1 MTGDRSDGRERAL
14 PAWFS
19 LPLVAVLCTL
29 TVFMLVGLGFA
40 MAGAFL
46 PLPVVLT
53 SAVVSVLALR
63 RILPAVPRGPV
74 TRGTH
79 VVVGIVVL
87 GSTLV
92 AAYNVSNHAEHLV
105 VNRDPGIYLT
115 TARWLAAEGDLR
127 VERFDETFGDASVVF
142 ASVPGFSSPDADPNY
157 PQFPHGL
164 PVVLAGAGWLDAAL
178 ILVLNPVIAS
188 LALLCVFA
196 AGVQAMRPFWAAAA
210 TGMLAAT
217 FPFVFMARDTYSEPL
232 ATVLLFGGLW
242 LLALRGRPRPALG
255 AMTGVLLGA
264 VCVVRIDGL
273 VSLIPVAAVLAL
285 WLRHA
290 RRQGDRARVRSIAA
304 TAAGALATTGYG
316 LVDTRF
322 FSPDYFRGDL
332 EPRLWALLAAIGAAT
347 VAGYVLAPLFWEIDE
362 PRWRPRSLLRG
373 ATLAAGFGLAGAL
386 TWMATVRPAAS
397 GVPELASEV
406 TGRLIDLQDQ
416 VGTLSYRWQEFYL
429 GRPGTALG
437 FLGLLGLTGAA
448 LLRGRDAAPLALP
461 GVILSTTMLY
471 LVSPNITPDQV
482 WAMRRFVAITI
493 PGLLLGAMWLAGR
506 VWQQRHGR
514 LRLAGPVLALGIVAV
529 TAVPVAETTSP
540 LRSVRIGHPSHALV
554 DSICELATAE
564 PSAVL
569 VADEG
574 LLNFTMPMTIRSW
587 CGVPAAGAATELGD
601 DVLTDMAARWADE
614 GRRLLVL
621 SASGEAV
628 DRSIRDTVYRL
639 HPAALAEPEVTLTRE
654 PRALVPDHSIVKAPG
669 GVLRLQLIEVSV
681 ETSDDRS

>member
-1 MTGDRSDGRERAL
+1 MTGPHTDARERAL

-19 LPLVAVLCTL
+19 LPLTAVLCSL
-29 TVFMLVGLGFA
+29 TAFMLVGLGFA
-40 MAGAFL
+40 MAGAFR
-46 PLPVVLT
+46 PLPVLIT
-53 SAVVSVLALR
+53 SAGVSVLALR
-63 RILPAVPRGPV
+63 KVLPAVPRGPV
-74 TRGTH
+74 ARGTH
-79 VVVGIVVL
+79 VVVGMVVL

-105 VNRDPGIYLT
+105 VNRDPAIYLT

-127 VERFDETFGDASVVF
+127 VDRFDEAFGGVVF

-164 PVVLAGAGWLDAAL
+164 PVVLAGAGWMDPTL
-178 ILVLNPVIAS
+178 ILVLNPIIAS

-196 AGVQAMRPFWAAAA
+196 VGTQAMRPFWAAAA
-210 TGMLAAT
+210 TGLLAAT

-232 ATVLLFGGLW
+232 ATALLFGGLW
-242 LLALRGRPRPALG
+242 LLAPGGRPRPALG
-255 AMTGVLLGA
+255 TMAGVLLGG

-290 RRQGDRARVRSIAA
+290 RRQGDQTRVRSIAA
-304 TAAGALATTGYG
+304 TAAGALVTTAYG

-332 EPRLWALLAAIGAAT
+332 EPRLAALAAAIAAAA
-347 VAGYVLAPLFWEIDE
+347 VAGYVLAPWFWEIDE
-362 PRWRPRSLLRG
+362 PQWRPRALLRG
-373 ATLAAGFGLAGAL
+373 GTLAAGVGLAGAL
-386 TWMATVRPAAS
+386 TWMATVRPAVD
-397 GVPELASEV
+397 GIPELASDV

-437 FLGLLGLTGAA
+437 FVGLLGLTGVA
-448 LLRGRDAAPLALP
+448 LLRGRDAAPIALP

-482 WAMRRFVAITI
+482 WAMRRFVAIAI

-506 VWQQRHGR
+506 AWEQRPAR
-514 LRLAGPVLALGIVAV
+514 LRLAGPLLALAIVAV
-529 TAVPVAETTSP
+529 AAVPVVETTRP

-554 DSICELATAE
+554 ESVCDLATTE

-574 LLNFTMPMTIRSW
+574 LLNFTLPMTIRSW
-587 CGVPAAGAATELGD
+587 CGVPAAGASTALGD
-601 DVLTDMAARWADE
+601 DVLTAMAARWADE
-614 GRRLLVL
+614 DRRLLVL

-628 DRSIRDTVYRL
+628 DRSIRDTVYGLR
-639 HPAALAEPEVTLTRE
+639 PAALAEPEVTLTRE
-654 PRALVPDHSIVKAPG
+654 PRTLVPDQSIVKAPG
-669 GVLRLQLIEVSV
+669 GVLRLHLIEVSV
-681 ETSDDRS
+681 EASADRS

>member
-1 MTGDRSDGRERAL
+1 MDDTRAPAL
-14 PAWFS
+14 PGWFA
-19 LPLVAVLCTL
+19 LPLATALCAL
-29 TVFMLVGLGFA
+29 TAFMLVGLGFA
-40 MAGAFL
+40 MVGAFR
-46 PLPVVLT
+46 PLPVVVT
-53 SAVVSVLALR
+53 TVAVAVLSLR
-63 RILPAVPRGPV
+63 RVLPAVPRGQV
-74 TRGTH
+74 SRSTH
-79 VVVGIVVL
+79 IVVGLVVL

-105 VNRDPGIYLT
+105 VNRDPAIYLT
-115 TARWLAAEGDLR
+115 TARWLTDEGDLR
-127 VERFDETFGDASVVF
+127 VDRFDESFGDASVVF
-142 ASVPGFSSPDADPNY
+142 ASVPGFSSSDADPNY

-164 PVVLAGAGWLDAAL
+164 PVVLAGAGWLDPTL
-178 ILVLNPVIAS
+178 ILVLNPIIAS

-196 AGVQAMRPFWAAAA
+196 VGSQAMRPFWAAAA
-210 TGMLAAT
+210 TGLLAAT

-242 LLALRGRPRPALG
+242 LLAPGGRPRPAIG
-255 AMTGVLLGA
+255 AMAGVLLGA

-285 WLRHA
+285 WMRHA
-290 RRQGDRARVRSIAA
+290 RRRGDRSRVRTIVA
-304 TAAGALATTGYG
+304 TAIGAVATTAYG

-332 EPRLWALLAAIGAAT
+332 EPRLGALLTAIGAAG
-347 VAGYVLAPLFWEIDE
+347 VAGYLVAPWLWEIDQ
-362 PRWRPRSLLRG
+362 PRWRPRALLRG
-373 ATLAAGFGLAGAL
+373 ATVAAGVGLAGTLA
-386 TWMATVRPAAS
+386 WMATVRPAVD

-437 FLGLLGLTGAA
+437 FVGLLGLAGVA
-448 LLRGRDAAPLALP
+448 LLRGRDAAPIALP

-471 LVSPNITPDQV
+471 LISPNITPDQV
-482 WAMRRFVAITI
+482 WAMRRFVAIAI

-506 VWQQRHGR
+506 AWDQRHRRFG
-514 LRLAGPVLALGIVAV
+514 LAGPLLAIVIVAV
-529 TAVPVAETTSP
+529 TVKPVIETTQP

-554 DSICELATAE
+554 ESVCDFATTE

-569 VADEG
+569 IADEG
-574 LLNFTMPMTIRSW
+574 LLNFTLPMTIRSW
-587 CGVPAAGAATELGD
+587 CGIPAAGAATTLGD
-601 DVLTDMAARWADE
+601 DALTAMAARWADD

-621 SASGEAV
+621 SVSRDAV

-639 HPAALAEPEVTLTRE
+639 RSAALAEPEVTLTRE
-654 PRALVPDHSIVKAPG
+654 PRTLVPDHSVVKSPG
-669 GVLRLQLIEVSV
+669 GVLRLHLTEVSV
-681 ETSDDRS
+681 EASGDRS